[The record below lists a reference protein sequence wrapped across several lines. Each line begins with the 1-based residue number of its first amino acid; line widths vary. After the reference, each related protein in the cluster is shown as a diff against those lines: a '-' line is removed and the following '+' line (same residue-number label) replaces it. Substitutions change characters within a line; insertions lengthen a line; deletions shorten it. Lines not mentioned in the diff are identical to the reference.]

1 MTQFEK
7 FKHIILGADYL
18 KSSNLLTGMV
28 GIQTLVS
35 DWYYIKHLN
44 FRYCFFLIVDN
55 ILQRHFLCI
64 RSELPLSM

>member
-44 FRYCFFLIVDN
+44 LCRGDELFEINFRL
-55 ILQRHFLCI
+55 R
-64 RSELPLSM
+64 